1 MLKKVTTDRDAK
13 RAQHAAAVRELER
26 KKEQQAT
33 AANPA
38 PPAAEPAEE
47 GIDAFT
53 VPPVAG
59 DAELPPAPPPAELGE
74 GSNMHIVP
82 PSSPPA
88 AEVDMDVDL
97 TVDEPAAPDLDVMM
111 DQA

>member
-13 RAQHAAAVRELER
+13 RAQHAAAVRELDK
-26 KKEQQAT
+26 KKEQQAS

-47 GIDAFT
+47 GIDAYT
-53 VPPVAG
+53 LPPIAG
-59 DAELPPAPPPAELGE
+59 DAEVPAGPPPADLGE
-74 GSNMHIVP
+74 GSNMHVVP

-88 AEVDMDVDL
+88 AEVDMDLDVS
-97 TVDEPAAPDLDVMM
+97 VDEPAAPDLDVMM